1 MTGKPKLRK
10 CPDVSNLRERE
21 GEGEFKKMEG
31 KNDNNAS
38 S

>member
-1 MTGKPKLRK
+1 MTGKPKLLK
-10 CPDVSNLRERE
+10 CPDVSNLRER
-21 GEGEFKKMEG
+21 EGEFKKMEG

>member
-1 MTGKPKLRK
+1 MTGKPKLLK
-10 CPDVSNLRERE
+10 CPYFFNLGERE
-21 GEGEFKKMEG
+21 GEVNKMEG